1 MNLQALR
8 ESGKAT
14 LGQVSFDLGGDA
26 DDNGDD
32 DKKNMIKMST
42 IVTFIQMPIL
52 EVDGKT
58 CVQTGAIAR

>member
-14 LGQVSFDLGGDA
+14 LGQVSFDLDGD
-26 DDNGDD
+26 G

-42 IVTFIQMPIL
+42 IVHNCDF
-52 EVDGKT
+52 
-58 CVQTGAIAR
+58 C

>member
-14 LGQVSFDLGGDA
+14 LGQVSFDLDGD
-26 DDNGDD
+26 G
-32 DKKNMIKMST
+32 DKKIWLKCQQLFT
-42 IVTFIQMPIL
+42 IVTFVKMPIL